1 MVTTYLE
8 LKWRTLTLNMV
19 CSFIGEQSNP
29 TRPATLSVIV
39 TLTQI

>member
-29 TRPATLSVIV
+29 TRPATPSVIV